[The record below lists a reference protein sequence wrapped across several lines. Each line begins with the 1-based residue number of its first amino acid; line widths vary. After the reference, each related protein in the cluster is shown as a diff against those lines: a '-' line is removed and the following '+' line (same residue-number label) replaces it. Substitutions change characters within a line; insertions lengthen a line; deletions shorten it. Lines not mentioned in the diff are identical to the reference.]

1 MSKSYKKIFL
11 NNKNVNNM
19 YNQIVESDL
28 IMLNI

>member
-11 NNKNVNNM
+11 NNKNVNNI